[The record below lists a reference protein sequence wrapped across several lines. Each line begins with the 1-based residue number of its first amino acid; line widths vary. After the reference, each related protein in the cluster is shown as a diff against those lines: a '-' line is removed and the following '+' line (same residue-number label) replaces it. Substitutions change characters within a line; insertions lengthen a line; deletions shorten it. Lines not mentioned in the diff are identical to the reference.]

1 MASLPVAS
9 QIEVLDLRHFSARQ
23 LRPLLEAEAAEW
35 QRRLRWD
42 YRSST
47 ELLLQYLESR
57 ILHGFVA
64 LDQGR
69 VCGYTFCVYEGRKAV
84 IGDAFAAGHRTMTDA
99 ETTRVLLIHVLE
111 MLRSS
116 PAVDRVESQ
125 LLLFNAGEFA
135 DLFAGPEFSIYPRLF
150 LECPLHHPNP
160 AAPALTASVLH
171 AKRPEPYE
179 VPEPHKLDLLPWTA
193 HDYQPA
199 GELIHACYIGH
210 TDAEINDQYRTL
222 HGSLRFLHNIVR
234 FPGCGTFEAAYSW
247 TLRDR
252 STGALVG
259 MVLCSRVAPDVAHI
273 TQLCIAPAY
282 RGRGLGLA
290 LLRQSAETLRPAGFD
305 AITLTVTEANQQA
318 VNLYARFG
326 FTRKHRFDA
335 MALNTKFPRP

>member
-9 QIEVLDLRHFSARQ
+9 QIEVLDLRNFSARQ
-23 LRPLLEAEAAEW
+23 LRPLLEAEADLW
-35 QRRLRWD
+35 QRRLHWD

-47 ELLLQYLESR
+47 ELLLQYLDSR

-64 LDQGR
+64 LDAGR

-84 IGDAFAAGHRTMTDA
+84 IGDAFAAGHRTMTGA
-99 ETTRVLLIHVLE
+99 GATRVLLIHMLD
-111 MLRSS
+111 MLRDS

-135 DLFAGPEFSIYPRLF
+135 DLFSGPEFAIYPRLF
-150 LECPLHHPNP
+150 LECPLRRPVAAALP
-160 AAPALTASVLH
+160 AA
-171 AKRPEPYE
+171 EPTLQ
-179 VPEPHKLDLLPWTA
+179 PDLELQQWTPL
-193 HDYQPA
+193 DYQPA
-199 GELIHACYIGH
+199 GDLIHTCYIGH

-234 FPGCGTFEAAYSW
+234 FPGCGTFEANYSW

-252 STGALVG
+252 SSRAMVG

-290 LLRQSAETLRPAGFD
+290 LLRQSAETLRRAGFD
-305 AITLTVTEANQQA
+305 AISLTVTEANHPA
-318 VNLYARFG
+318 VKLYARFG
-326 FTRKHRFDA
+326 FALKHRFDA
-335 MALNTKFPRP
+335 MALNTKYPRR